1 MPPIADN
8 WHPVPDLTPL
18 RKLSAK
24 LGANLD
30 LVQAG
35 GGNTSLKDNGTL
47 WVKASG
53 KWLARAMQE
62 DMFLPVLQQDILRRM
77 DQDEEYIEEYTTES
91 GESLRPSVETSMHAV
106 LPHRIVLHVHSV
118 RTIAW
123 AIRTDMPAALSDRL
137 AGLRW
142 EWIPYIHPGLIL
154 GKEIRSRLSSKP
166 DVLIL
171 GNRGLV
177 VAADDCDSAEALLQ
191 DVERRLECPVRA
203 PQPAGIDGLARVVP
217 AGFRIAPD
225 AEVHALALDSFSVEV
240 ATRGT
245 FYPDQCVYVGPA
257 LALHHNIA
265 GFVHQFG
272 VLPKVLLAPG
282 KGVLVANDLNR
293 AGREVLISLKRVIE
307 RLHPAIAVRTLEAAE
322 VSRLIN
328 WDAEKYRIALANRYE
343 MEHP

>member
-1 MPPIADN
+1 MPDN
-8 WHPVPDLTPL
+8 WHPVSDLTPL

-62 DMFLPVLQQDILRRM
+62 DMFLPVCQEDILRRM
-77 DQDEEYIEEYTTES
+77 DHDEEYIDEYTTES

-106 LPHRIVLHVHSV
+106 LPHRVVVHVHSV

-123 AIRTDMPAALSDRL
+123 AIRTDMPESLSDRL

-154 GKEIRSRLSSKP
+154 GKEIRSRLASKP

-171 GNRGLV
+171 GNHGLV
-177 VAADDCDSAEALLQ
+177 VAADDCDSAEALLE
-191 DVERRLECPVRA
+191 DVEQRLECAVRA
-203 PQPAGIDGLARVVP
+203 PQAADLEALARVVP

-225 AEVHALALDSFSVEV
+225 PEVHALALNWFSIEV
-240 ATRGT
+240 AARGT
-245 FYPDQCVYVGPA
+245 YYPDQCVYVGPA
-257 LALHHNIA
+257 LAILDNIT
-265 GFVHQFG
+265 GFVDRYK
-272 VLPKVLLAPG
+272 VLPKVLLAPE

-307 RLHPAIAVRTLEAAE
+307 RLDPAIAVRTLEAAE

-343 MEHP
+343 MEHQ

>member
-1 MPPIADN
+1 M
-8 WHPVPDLTPL
+8 PDLTPL

-53 KWLARAMQE
+53 KWLVRAMQE
-62 DMFLPVLQQDILRRM
+62 EMFLPVLQADILRCM
-77 DQDEEYIEEYTTES
+77 DQDVEYIKEYTTGS

-106 LPHRIVLHVHSV
+106 LPQRVVVHVHSV

-123 AIRTDMPAALSDRL
+123 AIRSDMPAPLRDRL

-142 EWIPYIHPGLIL
+142 EWIPYIHPGLVL
-154 GKEIRSRLSSKP
+154 GQEIRQRLASKP

-171 GNRGLV
+171 GNHGLV
-177 VAADDCDSAEALLQ
+177 VGADDCDSAEALLE
-191 DVERRLECPVRA
+191 DVEHRLECPIRPSRA
-203 PQPAGIDGLARVVP
+203 ADIDELARVVP

-225 AEVHALALDSFSVEV
+225 AEAHALALDSFSVKV
-240 ATRGT
+240 AALGT

-257 LALHHNIA
+257 LAILDSPTTIS
-265 GFVHQFG
+265 GFVNQFQ
-272 VLPKVLLAPG
+272 VLPRVLLAPG

-293 AGREVLISLKRVIE
+293 AGREVLISVKRVIE
-307 RLHPAIAVRTLEAAE
+307 RLDPAIAVRALETAE

-328 WDAEKYRIALANRYE
+328 WEAEKYRIGLANLYE
-343 MEHP
+343 TERQ